1 MDFTVA
7 SYAAWRAER
16 ADGTVTKPDVS
27 FIPPLERRRLTGVE
41 RAALAVAWQVR
52 PEGEVPVVFAS
63 RWGEIGVTVKLM
75 TQFHM
80 DREMSPAGFSA
91 SVHNAAPGAFSLLTR
106 NHAPYT
112 AIAARERSLEAG
124 LLEALTQGAAARSVS
139 GPYQGAVVF
148 VFAEEATPAF
158 YAPAFGPLQPACA
171 LAVRLEPGR
180 VATCCDR
187 IGRPFRAE
195 FRSAECGPVSFDAA
209 DAFFSGRADALEAA
223 SFTLTRA

>member
-1 MDFTVA
+1 MVFTVA
-7 SYAAWRAER
+7 SYAVWRADDTS
-16 ADGTVTKPDVS
+16 AKPDVS
-27 FIPPLERRRLTGVE
+27 FIPPLERRRLTDVE

-75 TQFHM
+75 TQFHA

-91 SVHNAAPGAFSLLTR
+91 SVHNAAPGAFSLLTH

-124 LLEALTQGAAARSVS
+124 LLEALTQGA
-139 GPYQGAVVF
+139 GVVF

-171 LAVRLEPGR
+171 LAVRLEPGGPCR
-180 VATCCDR
+180 AD
-187 IGRPFRAE
+187 FRA
-195 FRSAECGPVSFDAA
+195 AECPPLSLDAA

-223 SFTLTRA
+223 SFTLTRT

>member
-7 SYAAWRAER
+7 SYAAWRAEG
-16 ADGTVTKPDVS
+16 ADGTVAKPDVS

-75 TQFHM
+75 TQFHA

-91 SVHNAAPGAFSLLTR
+91 SVHNAAPGAFSLLTH

-124 LLEALTQGAAARSVS
+124 LLEALTQGA
-139 GPYQGAVVF
+139 VVF
-148 VFAEEATPAF
+148 GFAEEATPAF

-171 LAVRLEPGR
+171 FAVRLEPGGQCR
-180 VATCCDR
+180 AD
-187 IGRPFRAE
+187 FRFAE
-195 FRSAECGPVSFDAA
+195 LPPVSFDAA

-223 SFTLTRA
+223 SFTLRRT